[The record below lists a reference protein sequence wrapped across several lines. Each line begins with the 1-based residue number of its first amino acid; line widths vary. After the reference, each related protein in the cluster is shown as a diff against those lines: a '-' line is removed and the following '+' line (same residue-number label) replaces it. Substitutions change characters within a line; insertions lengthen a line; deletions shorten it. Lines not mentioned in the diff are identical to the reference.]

1 MVLLLFVVPVLA
13 ATFFAI
19 PLAGFAD
26 QPISAALRLSFNA
39 TFRNWLPLLVWGMVS
54 AALFLLGVLALL
66 VGVLV
71 AGPVVTISYYRMY
84 QTIFAPTEF

>member
-1 MVLLLFVVPVLA
+1 
-13 ATFFAI
+13 
-19 PLAGFAD
+19 
-26 QPISAALRLSFNA
+26 
-39 TFRNWLPLLVWGMVS
+39 MVS

-71 AGPVVTISYYRMY
+71 AGPVVMISYYRMY